1 MKHRFSSKVGR
12 VSGAD
17 HCRNS
22 DPKHPLE
29 MDDRVV
35 VVLPTHYP
43 SFCASTPQESTE
55 VIGINED
62 PCLHCQVHHLLWCV
76 GVVELLL
83 NLWVTV
89 YLVAEV
95 IQGIQKRLRVG
106 VHAAG
111 AGETERYSGGSFV
124 ST

>member
-1 MKHRFSSKVGR
+1 MH
-12 VSGAD
+12 
-17 HCRNS
+17 
-22 DPKHPLE
+22 
-29 MDDRVV
+29 DRVV
-35 VVLPTHYP
+35 AAVATHDP
-43 SFCASTPQESTE
+43 ALCAPTPQQGTK
-55 VIGINED
+55 VIGINQD
-62 PCLHCQVHHLLWCV
+62 PRPDRQVHHLLWRV

-111 AGETERYSGGSFV
+111 AGETERYSGGSFM

>member
-1 MKHRFSSKVGR
+1 
-12 VSGAD
+12 
-17 HCRNS
+17 
-22 DPKHPLE
+22 

-35 VVLPTHYP
+35 VVLPTHDP

-62 PCLHCQVHHLLWCV
+62 SCLYCQVHHLLWCV

-111 AGETERYSGGSFV
+111 AGETERYSGGGFV